1 MTEPKTYA
9 EYLWRERTE
18 SGGEVDKTTIDQIS
32 CDTEQT
38 EERKFS
44 DLENE
49 LDLAYREIEVLR
61 KGVNVLLDAGLAATG
76 AFKELAAQPCS
87 KCGEQQ

>member
-1 MTEPKTYA
+1 MTEELK
-9 EYLWRERTE
+9 
-18 SGGEVDKTTIDQIS
+18 V
-32 CDTEQT
+32 
-38 EERKFS
+38 S
-44 DLENE
+44 DLKNE

-87 KCGEQQ
+87 KCGVEL